1 MEWSPVPLFEVRNM
15 KEGTSALEYYVL
27 IYCGLLVYYR
37 WMETHLGIRIK
48 HFSVFHYQTSP
59 SSARE
64 WVSAVLIRSVFLGFW
79 EKGLGWSVQYC
90 ILIPSQTGSS
100 LKPGRSL
107 CDGMSF
113 SDQLSGFQNTYPL
126 WLSYCYPAP
135 SQLGQPF
142 SVWYNRLCS
151 VNMVTSGCLPFP
163 VFTVSSYPTPA
174 RFSPVDLVVSLIW
187 CLSQYSV
194 ICFVS

>member
-1 MEWSPVPLFEVRNM
+1 MEWSPVPLFEERNM

-135 SQLGQPF
+135 SQLGQPSLCGTTDCALSTWWQAGACHFQF
-142 SVWYNRLCS
+142 SLS
-151 VNMVTSGCLPFP
+151 VLIPLLQ
-163 VFTVSSYPTPA
+163 
-174 RFSPVDLVVSLIW
+174 DSLLWI
-187 CLSQYSV
+187 LLYL
-194 ICFVS
+194 